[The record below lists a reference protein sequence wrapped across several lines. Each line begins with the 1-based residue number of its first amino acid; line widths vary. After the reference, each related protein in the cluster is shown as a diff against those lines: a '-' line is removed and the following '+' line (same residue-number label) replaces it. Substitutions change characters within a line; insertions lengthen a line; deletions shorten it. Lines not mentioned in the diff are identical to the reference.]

1 MNGLALGLALLGLV
15 LVTGGWLHYLS
26 LVPQARVPKSPA
38 LHTAI
43 MAAGVV
49 ASLASL
55 PFANSLLP
63 WLLAPLTL
71 SNGGL
76 FLWLIP
82 QRHLPK
88 GTLNVAVG
96 DALLRFKAWDHTGN
110 AFDSA
115 TSFAGKRVM
124 LKFFRGHW

>member
-1 MNGLALGLALLGLV
+1 MNGLALGLALIGLL
-15 LVTGGWLHYLS
+15 LVTGGWIHYLS
-26 LVPQARVPKSPA
+26 LIPQARVPKSPA
-38 LHTAI
+38 LHATI
-43 MAAGVV
+43 MAAGVL

-55 PFANSLLP
+55 PFATSLLP

-71 SNGGL
+71 GNGGM

-88 GTLNVAVG
+88 GTLAVKIG
-96 DALLRFKAWDHTGN
+96 DALPGFKAWDHTGN
-110 AFDSA
+110 AFDSS
-115 TSFAGKRVM
+115 SFAGKRVL